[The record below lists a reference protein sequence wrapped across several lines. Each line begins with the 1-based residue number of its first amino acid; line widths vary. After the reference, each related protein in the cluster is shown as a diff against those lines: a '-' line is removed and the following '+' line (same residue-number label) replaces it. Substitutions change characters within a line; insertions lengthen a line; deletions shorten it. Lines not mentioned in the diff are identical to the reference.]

1 MINACSIPEAC
12 LRLGISRT
20 TLYHL
25 IRDGGLPARKLGKRT
40 VVLNADIDAFLTA
53 LPTLK

>member
-20 TLYHL
+20 TLYSI